1 MEVKNVSTSA
11 TSKVGDILIK
21 YTIDS
26 KNSKKEMRG
35 YAYKDDEMVGSM
47 NYSEGGA
54 LGISFNDG
62 TLDLATQKAVTM
74 QVLADAEELNAVK

>member
-11 TSKVGDILIK
+11 TSKVGDIRIK

-26 KNSKKEMRG
+26 KNGKKEMRG
-35 YAYKDDEMVGSM
+35 YAYRDDDMVGSM
-47 NYSEGGA
+47 NCRQGGA

-62 TLDLATQKAVTM
+62 ALDFATQKEVATQM
-74 QVLADAEELNAVK
+74 LADAEELNAE